1 MRLRERDKRT
11 IIVRRPDEDALSED
25 AYAWGDTMTIRAAVY
40 PAGRELDAQVY
51 GERISD
57 MRVMLYDGPE
67 ALEIGMGVCVEPGDG
82 VPDYRIIRLEQWT
95 HVRATL
101 ERIPEGRRQ

>member
-11 IIVRRPDEDALSED
+11 IIVRRPDEDALNED
-25 AYAWGDTMTIRAAVY
+25 AYAWGDTMTMRAAIY

-67 ALEIGMGVCVEPGDG
+67 ALEIGMGVCVNDAGG
-82 VPDYRIIRLEQWT
+82 VPDYRIIRLEQWA